1 MYQKPLYCVLCV
13 FFVIN
18 KRYHDCLFATKFLFL
33 SSFLFFPNF
42 NENERNLQNKKKIT
56 KIYVYI
62 WVRNWKS
69 PKNNLW
75 QIKLTIIS
83 LIGSK
88 TFAMFSQWIT
98 QIVLRIKHSK
108 ENNNPNG
115 LFIWFFI
122 ESFKSIFSGCNRKNQ
137 QVKVESFDFLS
148 TFYSVLFVFYSNL
161 CQKLSE
167 IRW

>member
-42 NENERNLQNKKKIT
+42 NENERNLQNKKKFT

-108 ENNNPNG
+108 KKQQTKWSFH
-115 LFIWFFI
+115 LIFFI
-122 ESFKSIFSGCNRKNQ
+122 ESFKSILSSCNR
-137 QVKVESFDFLS
+137 
-148 TFYSVLFVFYSNL
+148 
-161 CQKLSE
+161 
-167 IRW
+167 